1 LKFASG
7 IKHVDV
13 ATPKSVAGPQHVFQV
28 FSQWPPAF
36 ASPALLYQ
44 LLNIYN
50 PATIYRFH
58 MTTQR
63 PLSAAA
69 PAPPA
74 QSRLA
79 PGFARRIQWHRFILS
94 LEGHSCLPR
103 GGPQPTKSL
112 RAVAKPGT
120 QPIEAAAALPVYV
133 LIANL
138 ELEFN
143 PSHRK
148 LSPLEIPNRKFLTIS
163 NHFSQP
169 FASLRSSSLIT
180 HHSPL
185 IPAFLIHGAAIKIPP
200 NPLKT

>member
-13 ATPKSVAGPQHVFQV
+13 TTPKSIANPGTCFDSFQ
-28 FSQWPPAF
+28 F
-36 ASPALLYQ
+36 YQ
-44 LLNIYN
+44 LLNTPIL
-50 PATIYRFH
+50 ATIARFH
-58 MTTQR
+58 MTTQWS
-63 PLSAAA
+63 LSAAA
-69 PAPPA
+69 PA
-74 QSRLA
+74 SRGQIRLE
-79 PGFARRIQWHRFILS
+79 PRFARRLQWHRRSGLCAI
-94 LEGHSCLPR
+94 
-103 GGPQPTKSL
+103 
-112 RAVAKPGT
+112 AKPGT
-120 QPIEAAAALPVYV
+120 QPIEAAASLPVHV